1 MDLSLLGFALLW
13 GYNYEYKQ
21 KGSNNSKCSY
31 FIVLCLLWLQ
41 ISKLQVFSF

>member
-1 MDLSLLGFALLW
+1 MDLSLSGFALLW

-21 KGSNNSKCSY
+21 KGSGNRLYSY
-31 FIVLCLLWLQ
+31 FVVLCLLWLQ